1 MRTADAQLEMIRP
14 AVCRPPF
21 SSSLVPGV
29 TETMNPTTNANGQRK
44 SLASQIDRLDALLDG
59 LADGLNDAVAQAV
72 QVAVALAV
80 KEAVQAVLTEVLTNP
95 AVLAKLQAATPAASP
110 EQPAETPPKGPG
122 RLAAWRN
129 WAGAQLKKA
138 GECCRAG
145 WERVRDAGVAL
156 ARRAARV
163 VTTAATAVREE
174 AARVVATGWLLG
186 NVLLRLAAAFGS
198 GVAVRVAL
206 IVTGIIVTS
215 SPGDLWALL
224 LAALAWVV
232 AWLRRLL
239 EMLPWWVTRRPA
251 WQGA

>member
-1 MRTADAQLEMIRP
+1 
-14 AVCRPPF
+14 
-21 SSSLVPGV
+21 
-29 TETMNPTTNANGQRK
+29 MNPTTNPNGQRK
-44 SLASQIDRLDALLDG
+44 SLASQIDRLDTMLDG

-72 QVAVALAV
+72 KGAVALAV

-95 AVLAKLQAATPAASP
+95 AVLAKLQAATRAAQS
-110 EQPAETPPKGPG
+110 EQADDAPTPKGPG
-122 RLAAWRN
+122 RFAAWRN

-145 WERVRDAGVAL
+145 WRRVRDAGVAL
-156 ARRAARV
+156 ARRTARV

-186 NVLLRLAAAFGS
+186 HFLLRLAAAFGA

-206 IVTGIIVTS
+206 FVTGIIATS
-215 SPGDLWALL
+215 SPVDLRALL

-232 AWLRRLL
+232 AWLRRVLAAV
-239 EMLPWWVTRRPA
+239 PWRVARRPA
-251 WQGA
+251 FQGA

>member
-1 MRTADAQLEMIRP
+1 MIRP

-29 TETMNPTTNANGQRK
+29 TEAMNPTTNANGQRK
-44 SLASQIDRLDALLDG
+44 SLASQIDRLDAMLDG
-59 LADGLNDAVAQAV
+59 LGDGLNDAVAQAV
-72 QVAVALAV
+72 KGAVALAV
-80 KEAVQAVLTEVLTNP
+80 REAVQAVLTEVLTNP
-95 AVLAKLQAATPAASP
+95 AVLAKLQAATQAA
-110 EQPAETPPKGPG
+110 QPADAPTSKGPG

-129 WAGAQLKKA
+129 WAGAQLQKA
-138 GECCRAG
+138 GQRCRAG
-145 WERVRDAGVAL
+145 WQRVRDAGVAL

-186 NVLLRLAAAFGS
+186 NVLLRLAAAFGA

-206 IVTGIIVTS
+206 FFTGVIVTS
-215 SPGDLWALL
+215 SPGDLRALL
-224 LAALAWVV
+224 LAAAAWVV

-239 EMLPWWVTRRPA
+239 AMVPWWATRRPTLEVA
-251 WQGA
+251 

>member
-1 MRTADAQLEMIRP
+1 
-14 AVCRPPF
+14 
-21 SSSLVPGV
+21 V
-29 TETMNPTTNANGQRK
+29 TEAMNPTTNANGQRK

-59 LADGLNDAVAQAV
+59 LADGLTDAVAQAV
-72 QVAVALAV
+72 QAAVALAV

-95 AVLAKLQAATPAASP
+95 AVLAKLQAAIPAAQP
-110 EQPAETPPKGPG
+110 EQPADAPAPKGPG
-122 RLAAWRN
+122 RFAAWRN

-145 WERVRDAGVAL
+145 WRRVHDAGVAL

-186 NVLLRLAAAFGS
+186 NVLLRLAAAFGA

-206 IVTGIIVTS
+206 FVTGVIVAS
-215 SPGDLWALL
+215 SPGDLRALL

-239 EMLPWWVTRRPA
+239 EMLPWWVTRRPTLEVA
-251 WQGA
+251 

>member
-1 MRTADAQLEMIRP
+1 
-14 AVCRPPF
+14 
-21 SSSLVPGV
+21 V
-29 TETMNPTTNANGQRK
+29 TETMNPTTNTNGQRK

-59 LADGLNDAVAQAV
+59 LADGLSGAVAQAV
-72 QVAVALAV
+72 QAAVALAV

-95 AVLAKLQAATPAASP
+95 AVLAKLQAAAQPEPPADAP
-110 EQPAETPPKGPG
+110 KPKGPG
-122 RLAAWRN
+122 RFAAWRN
-129 WAGAQLKKA
+129 WAGAQLRKA

-145 WERVRDAGVAL
+145 WQRVHGAGVAV

-186 NVLLRLAAAFGS
+186 NVLLRLAAAFGA

-206 IVTGIIVTS
+206 FVTGAIVAS
-215 SPGDLWALL
+215 SPGDLRALV
-224 LAALAWVV
+224 LAAVAWVV

-239 EMLPWWVTRRPA
+239 ARLPWATRRPA
-251 WQGA
+251 WQVA